1 MTSFKL
7 HSIWNDIWQMCCFS
21 EKLATWNQWS
31 QPGAIFGKNEFF
43 CRHGPYDSRQPL
55 KIRAKIWN
63 DNQTMTNGWIPIGFP
78 CSSMTNAWHSI
89 FLDPKLS
96 SYARVKPGLS
106 HTHLETHCLSANNV
120 WFQNSFGCGRGFVG
134 NHISFFNLFKTFPA
148 FLLPAFKGDSECVTL
163 N

>member
-7 HSIWNDIWQMCCFS
+7 HSIWNDIWQMCCFFR
-21 EKLATWNQWS
+21 ETCNMEPMVPARRNLRQ
-31 QPGAIFGKNEFF
+31 ERVF

-55 KIRAKIWN
+55 KVRAKIWN